1 MKTNMPGK
9 KNFWK
14 EHDSS
19 QFLLVPFSFSR
30 LIPVKAQ
37 HAWAKSN
44 EKVLLESC
52 QNPLHGNPG
61 TNHAVNNT
69 VLLQ

>member
-1 MKTNMPGK
+1 MKTNLLEK
-9 KNFWK
+9 YFWK

-19 QFLLVPFSFSR
+19 QFLFLPFSFSR

-37 HAWAKSN
+37 HTWAKSN

-52 QNPLHGNPG
+52 QNPLCGNPG
-61 TNHAVNNT
+61 INHAVKNI
-69 VLLQ
+69 VLLR